1 MWCGLAGFDWWR
13 LWGCWPRDER
23 PVPPEPLPYGT
34 VGCVNPGLLETEHV
48 VMRDAATTKPRLR
61 GMLHLI
67 CTPVV
72 LVAGLLLLVLADD
85 VLIRVG
91 SAIWTITAIMLFG
104 HSAAYHRGSWSDR
117 VEQVLRRIDH
127 SNIAIFIAGTYTPL
141 ALAVLDGRSRLALLA
156 LIWGCAIAE
165 VGFRTLWLGAPRWL
179 YVGLYLAMGWAAVFW
194 LPSFWTIGGPAVVV
208 LLVAGGLF
216 YSAGAV
222 VYACKR
228 PNPSPVWFG
237 FHEVFHAGTILGAA
251 CHWVAI
257 LLVVVQP
264 VSA

>member
-1 MWCGLAGFDWWR
+1 MCSYDVADSLT
-13 LWGCWPRDER
+13 
-23 PVPPEPLPYGT
+23 YGT
-34 VGCVNPGLLETEHV
+34 VSCVMTDLRETHPDAPSEHREPYASAGLP
-48 VMRDAATTKPRLR
+48 AATPPPDPDSAHLMAKPRLR

-67 CTPVV
+67 NTPIA
-72 LVAGLLLLVLADD
+72 LVAGLVLLVLVDD
-85 VLIRVG
+85 IVLRIGCAV
-91 SAIWTITAIMLFG
+91 WTITAIMLFG
-104 HSAAYHRGSWSDR
+104 HSAAYHRGRWSQK

-141 ALAVLDGRSRLALLA
+141 ALALLGGRSQLAILA

-165 VGFRTLWLGAPRWL
+165 VVFRTLWLGAPRWL
-179 YVGLYLAMGWAAVFW
+179 YVALYLVMGWAAVLW
-194 LPSFWTIGGPAVVV
+194 LPSFWASGGPAVVI

-222 VYACKR
+222 IYACKR

-237 FHEVFHAGTILGAA
+237 FHELFHAGTILGAV

-257 LLVVVQP
+257 LLAVL
-264 VSA
+264 